1 MPRNILSL
9 DFYGSTITAALASL
23 DDDTRTLRIRH
34 VLQRTCRSFSGAF
47 VRDMAGAE
55 EGISKVFEEMNEYIN
70 GEPSVVVG
78 LRGNFLSFK
87 SSSGFKSIDTRNRII
102 GDKEIDEAIR
112 NSVPI
117 NLSDSLEVVDIL
129 PQSYTIDGNAGIL
142 DPKGMAGFT
151 LEIGTF
157 LSYALVTHLN
167 NLNNVL
173 AACRCPEY
181 LLLPSSLALGETLVT
196 EGEKHAGALLLDLG
210 EESVSVLLYNKGI
223 LLDGLE
229 LPYGLNRRAEFVA
242 DLLQNDV
249 ETAQEVLKDYEPGAD
264 EIMDEVVEDAET
276 QMLRG
281 INKEILQAF
290 CLHLKHPAPN
300 LILCGSGATKQI
312 IKSAKTI
319 FNAKKARLGIVD
331 HLITDCPADNPA
343 YTGALSLLRHAL
355 DREQSQ
361 TGNVVQ
367 TKESGL
373 FTGFLDKLGQLFEH

>member
-1 MPRNILSL
+1 MPRNILAL

-34 VLQRTCRSFSGAF
+34 VLRRTCRSFSGAF

-55 EGISKVFEEMNEYIN
+55 EGLNKVFAEMNEYIN
-70 GEPSVVVG
+70 ADPSVVVG

-102 GDKEIDEAIR
+102 GDREIDEAIR

-117 NLSDSLEVVDIL
+117 NLSDTLEVVDIL
-129 PQSYTIDGNAGIL
+129 PQSYMIDGNTGIL

-173 AACRCPEY
+173 SACNCPEY
-181 LLLPSSLALGETLVT
+181 ALLPSSVALGETLLT
-196 EGEKHAGALLLDLG
+196 EGEKRSGALLLDLG
-210 EESVSVLLYNKGI
+210 EESVSALLYNKGI
-223 LLDGLE
+223 LLDGIE
-229 LPYGLNRRAEFVA
+229 LPYGLNRRAEAVA

-249 ETAQEVLKDYEPGAD
+249 ETAQEVLNGYEPGAD
-264 EIMDEVVEDAET
+264 EIMDEVIEDAESK
-276 QMLRG
+276 MLQG

-290 CLHLKHPAPN
+290 CLHLKYPSPN
-300 LILCGSGATKQI
+300 LILCGSGATKQMV
-312 IKSAKTI
+312 KTAKAI
-319 FNAKKARLGIVD
+319 FNAKKARLGVVD
-331 HLITDCPADNPA
+331 HLISDCPADNPA
-343 YTGALSLLRHAL
+343 YTGALALIRHTL
-355 DREQSQ
+355 EREQNQ
-361 TGNVVQ
+361 LGVAQ